1 MVEKLWTAFLL
12 IAIATGPGAR
22 ADSAEEADCDL
33 WTLDGYQL
41 GMSVDEASGVRG
53 GKLKQGRLAV
63 KEKGRL
69 KGLLWFDGDG
79 RLVQY
84 GALLK
89 NPGHDL
95 KLEMT
100 ERLGYPTV
108 DEEHKGS
115 KSIGPRFTTVWE
127 TDWINATCNVIVRLR
142 HENIKVYAGDILQV
156 DTDRIYVVLSDPA
169 ELDAIDWKS
178 LN

>member
-1 MVEKLWTAFLL
+1 MDKRLDSKIFQRVWTTFLAS
-12 IAIATGPGAR
+12 AIATVPGVR
-22 ADSAEEADCDL
+22 ADSAEVDCEG

-41 GMSVDEASGVRG
+41 GMSIDEASNIRG

-63 KEKGRL
+63 KEKGQF
-69 KGLLWFDGDG
+69 KGVVRFDGDG

-89 NPGHDL
+89 SVDHDKL

-115 KSIGPRFTTVWE
+115 NRIGPRFTTVWE
-127 TDWINATCNVIVRLR
+127 TDWMSVDCNAI
-142 HENIKVYAGDILQV
+142 IM
-156 DTDRIYVVLSDPA
+156 
-169 ELDAIDWKS
+169 
-178 LN
+178 